1 MIKFKKLILIFIMTF
16 ILILIG
22 NTKTYSSS
30 SELSLENLDFTV
42 QINNDGSMDV
52 IETWDIDIENTNTLY
67 KTFKIDKTKYTS
79 IENVNVADITNQSQ
93 QSFTETYTW
102 AYHLSKG
109 RFFGGINNDGKYEI
123 AFGIGM
129 DNSSGKRR
137 YRIQYTVKDVI
148 TKYDDYAQLYW
159 QFIGSDFEIPA
170 RKVTGTIYLPEKA
183 NSTEEIK
190 VWGHIESLNG
200 EIYATDLNT
209 IQFQVIGYNPGRY
222 MEIRTLFPTD
232 MITYSGRTENT
243 TIYDVAVVEETI
255 WANEANAKRE
265 REKNMKTIVSLI
277 VVVCS
282 LIITYRFFKNYL
294 KYKKEKDEMPEKLK
308 PFQKLEYYREFP
320 REDATPAEARYIL
333 NENEGEFLGTDI
345 GPIFSATILDLSLK
359 KYIKLNVDP
368 TKREK
373 ESISIEILKNSDID
387 LENYKDEKE
396 ILEFLK
402 GILIK
407 DKDKKITIKELL
419 KYIKQNTSKIIA
431 LKSKIDEN
439 INKSLIN
446 KEIINKEE
454 KEKIKKY
461 NYETV
466 KYIIVISI
474 LPIITVAL
482 IALNFMLYVLIGLIP
497 LFIISIINCFKVNSI
512 EKNINI
518 YSQKG
523 IDESEMWKGLKRYM
537 ENFSMLDKRE
547 VPELVIW
554 EKYLVY
560 ATAFGIAD
568 KVLKQLKIVY
578 PNIEEMTG
586 IENYAYM
593 SLMINTNFSSNFSN
607 AISTS
612 ISSSYSSGTGGG
624 GGFSG
629 GGGGGRWPAE
639 VEEED
644 KTSSCFLL

>member
-1 MIKFKKLILIFIMTF
+1 MIKFKKLTLIFIMTF
-16 ILILIG
+16 IVILIG

-52 IETWDIDIENTNTLY
+52 IETWDIDIEDTNTLY

-93 QSFTETYTW
+93 QNFTETYTW

-109 RFFGGINNDGKYEI
+109 TFFGGINNDGKYEI

-137 YRIQYTVKDVI
+137 YRIQYTVKDAI
-148 TKYDDYAQLYW
+148 TKYADYAQLYW
-159 QFIGSDFEIPA
+159 QFIGNDFEIPA

-200 EIYATDLNT
+200 EIYATDLDT
-209 IQFQVIGYNPGRY
+209 IQFHVIGYNPGRY

-243 TIYDVAVVEETI
+243 TIYDVAVAEETR
-255 WANEANAKRE
+255 WANEANARRE
-265 REKNMKTIVSLI
+265 REKNIKTIVSLI
-277 VVVCS
+277 VVVVS

-308 PFQKLEYYREFP
+308 PFQKLEYYRDFP
-320 REDATPAEARYIL
+320 REDATPAEARYVIR
-333 NENEGEFLGTDI
+333 ENVGDFLETDI
-345 GPIFSATILDLSLK
+345 GPIFSATLLDLSLK
-359 KYIKLNVDP
+359 NYIKLNVDP
-368 TKREK
+368 NKKEK
-373 ESISIEILKNSDID
+373 ESISIEILKDSDIE

-402 GILIK
+402 EIAKK
-407 DKDKKITIKELL
+407 DNDKMINIKELL
-419 KYIKQNTSKIIA
+419 KYIKKHTSKIVT

-446 KEIINKEE
+446 KKIINEE
-454 KEKIKKY
+454 EIEKRKKY
-461 NYETV
+461 NAEIV
-466 KYIIVISI
+466 KYMITLCI
-474 LPIITVAL
+474 LPFLAL
-482 IALNFMLYVLIGLIP
+482 GLIGLNFMLYILIGLIP
-497 LFIISIINCFKVNSI
+497 LFIMSIINCFKVSSI
-512 EKNINI
+512 MKKINI

-523 IDESEMWKGLKRYM
+523 IDEAEMWRGLKRYM